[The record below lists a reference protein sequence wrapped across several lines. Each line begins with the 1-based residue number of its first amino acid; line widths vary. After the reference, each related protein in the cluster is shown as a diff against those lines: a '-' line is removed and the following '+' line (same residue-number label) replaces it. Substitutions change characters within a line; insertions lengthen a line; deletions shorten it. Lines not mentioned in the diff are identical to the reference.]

1 MEEIETDNRA
11 IDTAQ
16 IRIRPPM
23 RRKVDIKDR
32 SELMM
37 WCRRFGLTPF
47 QLCSIVD
54 RVGSEV
60 VMVQSALRRVK
71 A

>member
-1 MEEIETDNRA
+1 MEELGTGDRPT
-11 IDTAQ
+11 DTAQ
-16 IRIRPPM
+16 IQIRQPI

-32 SELMM
+32 SDLMM

-54 RVGSEV
+54 RVGNEV
-60 VMVQSALRRVK
+60 VMVQSALRAR
-71 A
+71 